1 LGSESQSRIGRLEKE
16 GWVRQFVASE
26 PRLSEAVEL
35 YRESGFDVHL
45 EPLPK
50 GGECDTCAGVEN
62 RKEQGACRVCFDGF
76 EDQYKMIFT
85 RRRKDSKPKAHP
97 HRPPPSRQRVD

>member
-1 LGSESQSRIGRLEKE
+1 MENESRSRIEALEKQ

-26 PRLSEAVEL
+26 PRLSEAADL

-50 GGECDTCAGVEN
+50 GRECDTCAGAEDQ
-62 RKEQGACRVCFDGF
+62 KERGECRVCFEGF
-76 EDQYKMIFT
+76 EDQYKIIFT
-85 RRRKDSKPKAHP
+85 RRRKDDSKPTEDELP
-97 HRPPPSRQRVD
+97 

>member
-1 LGSESQSRIGRLEKE
+1 MRGGMSDKGDSRIDALEKQ

-35 YRESGFDVHL
+35 YTESGFEVHL

-50 GGECDTCAGVEN
+50 AGEWGPCAGPEM
-62 RKEQGACRVCFDGF
+62 EDQGECRVCFNGV
-76 EDQYKMIFT
+76 EDQYRIIFT
-85 RRRKDSKPKAHP
+85 RPAKEKETM
-97 HRPPPSRQRVD
+97 